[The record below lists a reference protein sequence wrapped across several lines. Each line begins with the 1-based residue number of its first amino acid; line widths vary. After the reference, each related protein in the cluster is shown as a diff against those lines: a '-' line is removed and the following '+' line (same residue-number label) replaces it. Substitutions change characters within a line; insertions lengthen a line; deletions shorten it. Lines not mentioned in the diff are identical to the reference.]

1 MKVTLSIKTLFSRFS
16 NVKVGKFVDDEDA
29 KAINDIA
36 KALDKVGIQLID
48 GQNKWRDVGVVIG
61 EVADKWDTLNDREK
75 NAISTSVAGRHY
87 ARTYSDIWAKARITL
102 YRWNSECFI

>member
-1 MKVTLSIKTLFSRFS
+1 M
-16 NVKVGKFVDDEDA
+16 GKFVDDEDA

-87 ARTYSDIWAKARITL
+87 ARTYRNIWAKAGIAL